1 MNNNIFENSK
11 LSHSCLLKFQI
22 VYSNLKLAE
31 RKAANFALTHPD
43 KIRDLTINEV
53 AEMADCSCATFVRLS
68 KRLGYSGYSELRTK
82 IMMDENDNL
91 PQYFDVSPD
100 DSQETIVTN
109 IFNSCIIY
117 LEDSL
122 QAVDYSQVSRAVNV
136 LVHANKILFSAIG
149 DAYFIA
155 ASSAQK
161 FMRLGVTVNSST
173 DFDSQLIMLANMDE
187 NDVVVCVSHS
197 GRTKTVCDLARIAR
211 EQNRKIIAIT
221 NFPVSPLAK
230 LSDIV
235 LLTATF
241 AYDIMDEVL
250 AKRIPAQCLLDALF
264 ACTMMEKQKTNG
276 FNRLRKKTNA
286 LLLNNKL

>member
-1 MNNNIFENSK
+1 MTNIFENSPV
-11 LSHSCLLKFQI
+11 SHSCLLKFQI
-22 VYSNLKLAE
+22 IYSNLKSAE
-31 RKAANFALTHPD
+31 LKAANFALNHPE

-53 AEMADCSCATFVRLS
+53 ADMADCSCATFVRLS
-68 KRLGYSGYSELRTK
+68 KRLGYSGYSELRNK
-82 IMMDENDNL
+82 IMMEENENAS
-91 PQYFDVSPD
+91 QYFDVSPD
-100 DSQETIVTN
+100 DSHETIVTN

-117 LEDSL
+117 LQDSL
-122 QAVDYSQVSRAVNV
+122 QAVDFSQVSRAVDI
-136 LVHANKILFSAIG
+136 LVRANKILFSAIG
-149 DAYFIA
+149 DAHFIA

-161 FMRLGVTVNSST
+161 FMRLGITVNSST

-187 NDVVVCVSHS
+187 NDVLVCISHS
-197 GRTKTVCDLARIAR
+197 GRTKTVCELARIAR

-264 ACTMMEKQKTNG
+264 ACTMMEKQKKNG
-276 FNRLRKKTNA
+276 YAQLRKKTNT